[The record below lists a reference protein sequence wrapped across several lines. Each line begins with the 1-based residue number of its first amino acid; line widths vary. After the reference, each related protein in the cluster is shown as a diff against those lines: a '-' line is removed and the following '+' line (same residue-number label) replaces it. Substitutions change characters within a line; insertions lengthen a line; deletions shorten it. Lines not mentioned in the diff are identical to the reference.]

1 MDRGRL
7 RQIAERFASLGPA
20 QRTLAL
26 QKIRAEGLD
35 LSHFPIPVRAPSP
48 DQTEALSHAQLRQ
61 WFLWKLDP
69 QSSAYHIAQA
79 SWMHGELDLAALR
92 QAFGVLLERHG
103 GLRTV
108 FEESPDGLAR
118 QRIVPQ
124 LALELPLIDLTPL
137 PAAQRRERAL
147 AEAERL
153 CLTPF
158 DLTRGPLLRVAAVRL
173 DSRQH
178 LLVVVMHHIISD
190 GRSMQILLEEFA
202 GLYAAMVQQR
212 PTRLPPLPIAYS
224 DYAAWQRDWLEA
236 GERQRLL
243 DYWLPELAGGQ
254 DLHLEL
260 PADHARA
267 PGAENRWHA
276 AWHRLE
282 LPASLVAGLEQRAR
296 EQGTSLFVALLAG
309 FQALLHR
316 YTAETDIR
324 VGVPVANRNQPEA
337 QPLVGFFVNT
347 LVMRGRLDPRMR
359 LQELL
364 AQLAELVRLGLAH
377 QDLPY
382 EQLVE
387 ALQPRRS
394 LDGSSLFQVMLN
406 YQHEEAAGLA
416 GLEIQKLELDGLAAQ
431 FELTLHASRRANGSL
446 QLGFAYARERFE
458 PATVQRMG
466 AHLSLLLQALA
477 HAPQCALDQV
487 QLLPGDEQAQ
497 LLDRSA
503 RRSTRNGP
511 ALNPAQP
518 ACLHQRFATS
528 AQQRPDAVAL
538 TCESA
543 RLTYAE
549 LDARANRLAH
559 RLIALGVRPETRVG
573 IAMQRSVE
581 MVVGLLAI
589 LKAGGAYV
597 PLDPDYPADRL
608 AHMVADSGISLVLT
622 QAAVR
627 ERLPGAAALQVL
639 EIDMLDLSDEPDTD
653 PQVDVNPDSL
663 AYVIY
668 TSGSTGR
675 PKGAQLSHRNVARLL
690 DATDAWFGFGPD
702 DVWTLFH
709 SYAFD
714 FSVWEIFGAL
724 CTGGRLV
731 VVPYWVSRSPQDF
744 LALLRAECVT
754 VLNQTPSAFGQLVHA
769 VEQDEEGGSGLA
781 LRQVIF
787 GGEALEP
794 ESLRPW
800 FDRFGDESPQLIN
813 MYGIT
818 ETTVH
823 VTYRQI
829 TKADLDGGR
838 SPVGVAIP
846 DLGLYV
852 LDGSLNLLPQGVAGE
867 LYVAGEGLARGYLNR
882 QGLTAERFVANPF
895 SETGERLYRTGDLVR
910 WSAQG
915 ELEYLG
921 RADQQVKIRGF
932 RIELGEVQ
940 SQLLAQPE
948 VREAVVL
955 AKEGA
960 RLIAYVSLRDA
971 VEESQIKQRLGHALP
986 DYMVPSA
993 IVVLDALPL
1002 TANGKVDRKALPEP
1016 EMASAQ
1022 EYEAPQGELEETL
1035 AKIWAEVLGVERVGR
1050 QDGFFELG
1058 GHSLLALG
1066 LLERVRA
1073 QGLRV
1078 QVRTLFQH
1086 PRLAEFAQAVLEEQQ
1101 EPQGE
1106 QGAQVAGEIDVPPNG
1121 IPEGCTAITPDML
1134 TLVALDEVEI
1144 ARIAAAVPGGA
1155 ANIQDIYPLAPLQ
1168 EGILFHHLLQ
1178 SEGDAY
1184 VTSHTLSFDSRER
1197 LQRFAESFDQVVARH
1212 DILRTAVFWEGLATP
1227 VQVVCRQARLP
1238 LSWLEEGGTA
1248 APSQDALA
1256 RLAACAHGYRID
1268 LRKAP
1273 LIHLVAAHD
1282 APGQRWLLQI
1292 LAHHMVDDNTTL
1304 KQVIGE
1310 IALIQQGRS
1319 SALPRPL
1326 PFRQFVA
1333 QARSGEGMAGHE
1345 AFFRTMLG
1353 DVQEPTAPFGLLDVQ
1368 GDGAR
1373 TNEVRQVL
1381 DGGLAARLRQ
1391 QSRRHGVSAAALF
1404 HLAWALVLA
1413 RTSGRDDVVFGT
1425 VLFGRMQAQQGAA
1438 RALGMFINT
1447 LPLRVRLAGRG
1458 VAQALRQT
1466 QSALTDLLHHEH
1478 ASLSMAQ
1485 SCSGLAGGAPLFTAL
1500 LNYRHT
1506 ALQDADAGD
1515 AWSGVQILQSHE
1527 RTNFPFGLSVNDTG
1541 EGFTLIAHVIDAVN
1555 AHSMCGYMHQALDGL
1570 ADALARDPGQPV
1582 TAIAVLPAHE
1592 RDRLLQWSLNG
1603 KAHPEALPVHREF
1616 EARVREQPDA
1626 VCLVHGDEALTS
1638 ARLNARANRLAH
1650 RLMALGVGPDVR
1662 VGVALERS
1670 VDMVAGLLAVLKAG
1684 GAYVPLDMEYP
1695 VDRLAYIA
1703 QDSGIALLLTERKAR
1718 ERLPFAQALNVV
1730 ELDDLDLDAG
1740 PDHNPGVAVHGDH
1753 LAYVIYTSGS
1763 TGRPKGAA
1771 NRHAAL
1777 SNCMAWMQDHYRLTR
1792 ADAVLHKAAFGFDVS
1807 AWEIFWPLT
1816 AGVRLVVARPGDHR
1830 DPERIVALIRRHQIT
1845 TLNFVPAMLQAF
1857 LAHEGIE
1864 EETRLRYVIC
1874 GGEAMPAETQRE
1886 ALRRLH
1892 GVSLQNLYGPT
1903 EAAIHVTHWTCRDD
1917 GRSPVPIG
1925 RPVSATKALVLGQ
1938 DLGLVPAG
1946 VAGELYLGGQA
1957 LAQGYLGRPGLSAE
1971 RFVADPF
1978 DQGGG
1983 RLYRTG
1989 DLVRWNDEGQL
2000 EYLGRLDHQVKIRGF
2015 RIELGEI
2022 EARLLA
2028 QPQVRESV
2036 VVARKGSAGM
2046 HLAAY
2051 VSAHEGQQVTA
2062 AELRERLA
2070 LELPDYMVPAAIM
2083 VLDRL
2088 PLNANGKVDRAA
2100 LPEPELLAS
2109 LHYEAPVGD
2118 GEQRLAAL
2126 WSEVLGVERVG
2137 RQDHFFELGGHSLLA
2152 LKLLERMRAQGW
2164 VTQVRT
2170 LFQHPRLADLA
2181 LALRREQG
2189 LPRHEVQVPPNG
2201 IPEGCTAITP
2211 DMLTL
2216 VAMDAQQIARVEAAV
2231 PGGAANI
2238 QDIYPLAPL
2247 QEGILFHHTLH
2258 PQGDAYATPTLLGFD

>member
-1 MDRGRL
+1 M
-7 RQIAERFASLGPA
+7 
-20 QRTLAL
+20 
-26 QKIRAEGLD
+26 
-35 LSHFPIPVRAPSP
+35 
-48 DQTEALSHAQLRQ
+48 
-61 WFLWKLDP
+61 
-69 QSSAYHIAQA
+69 
-79 SWMHGELDLAALR
+79 
-92 QAFGVLLERHG
+92 
-103 GLRTV
+103 
-108 FEESPDGLAR
+108 
-118 QRIVPQ
+118 
-124 LALELPLIDLTPL
+124 
-137 PAAQRRERAL
+137 
-147 AEAERL
+147 
-153 CLTPF
+153 
-158 DLTRGPLLRVAAVRL
+158 
-173 DSRQH
+173 
-178 LLVVVMHHIISD
+178 
-190 GRSMQILLEEFA
+190 
-202 GLYAAMVQQR
+202 
-212 PTRLPPLPIAYS
+212 
-224 DYAAWQRDWLEA
+224 
-236 GERQRLL
+236 
-243 DYWLPELAGGQ
+243 
-254 DLHLEL
+254 
-260 PADHARA
+260 
-267 PGAENRWHA
+267 
-276 AWHRLE
+276 
-282 LPASLVAGLEQRAR
+282 
-296 EQGTSLFVALLAG
+296 
-309 FQALLHR
+309 
-316 YTAETDIR
+316 
-324 VGVPVANRNQPEA
+324 
-337 QPLVGFFVNT
+337 
-347 LVMRGRLDPRMR
+347 
-359 LQELL
+359 
-364 AQLAELVRLGLAH
+364 
-377 QDLPY
+377 
-382 EQLVE
+382 
-387 ALQPRRS
+387 
-394 LDGSSLFQVMLN
+394 
-406 YQHEEAAGLA
+406 
-416 GLEIQKLELDGLAAQ
+416 
-431 FELTLHASRRANGSL
+431 
-446 QLGFAYARERFE
+446 
-458 PATVQRMG
+458 
-466 AHLSLLLQALA
+466 
-477 HAPQCALDQV
+477 
-487 QLLPGDEQAQ
+487 
-497 LLDRSA
+497 
-503 RRSTRNGP
+503 
-511 ALNPAQP
+511 
-518 ACLHQRFATS
+518 
-528 AQQRPDAVAL
+528 
-538 TCESA
+538 
-543 RLTYAE
+543 
-549 LDARANRLAH
+549 
-559 RLIALGVRPETRVG
+559 
-573 IAMQRSVE
+573 
-581 MVVGLLAI
+581 
-589 LKAGGAYV
+589 
-597 PLDPDYPADRL
+597 
-608 AHMVADSGISLVLT
+608 
-622 QAAVR
+622 R

-1438 RALGMFINT
+1438 RALGMLINT

-2258 PQGDAYATPTLLGFD
+2258 QQGDAYATPTLLGFDTRERLLGFVQRLNQVIARHDILRTAVLWEGLAEPVQVVCRQAQVLLDWLEPGEREGEGDVAAALQQRLDPRVQRIDVRRAPMIRAVAAQDAPHGRWLLQLLTHHLVLDHTTLERIVEEIALMAQGREAELPRPLPFRRFVAQARLGVSTREHEDFFRAMLGDVDEPTAPFGLLDVQGDGSA